1 VESFSEDE
9 IPDSLKSIPIQK
21 PGSRSLL
28 KWEKRLY

>member
-1 VESFSEDE
+1 VESFSEDD